1 MLRRPQDQET
11 TRTTAHTQKLRQA
24 LQEDIKAFLKNG
36 GKIKKVRPGK
46 RSDSPA
52 AQILVDFED

>member
-1 MLRRPQDQET
+1 MLRQPQEQET

-46 RSDSPA
+46 GNELKTEAVPNY
-52 AQILVDFED
+52 ED